1 MLRYPAMTHPLL
13 LAVLVTFGATTL
25 GALPALALKHLNESR
40 KDFLLGMSAG
50 VMLSATSFSLLLP
63 AVERAQERGWAPLAA
78 AGLVA
83 AMLLFGAL
91 LIHLANELTPHEHF
105 YQGRQ
110 GADAKKLKRIW
121 LFILAITIHNIPE
134 GLAVGVTAGT
144 GDPAIALPIL
154 IGIGFQ
160 DIPEGLVVALA
171 LIANG
176 YHMRDAFF
184 VALITGVVEAIGA
197 AAGYGFV
204 HVTQSVLPW
213 TLAGAGGMMLY
224 VISHEMIPESHSR
237 GNAKYATAGLMIG
250 FALMLVLDVA
260 LQ

>member
-1 MLRYPAMTHPLL
+1 MTHPLL
-13 LAVLVTFGATTL
+13 LAVLVTFGATAI
-25 GALPALALKHLNESR
+25 GALPALLLKELNEKR
-40 KDFLLGMSAG
+40 RDFLLGMSGG
-50 VMLSATSFSLLLP
+50 VMLAATCFSLLLP
-63 AVERAQERGWAPLAA
+63 AVERAEQRGFAPLMSAS
-78 AGLVA
+78 LVA
-83 AMLLFGAL
+83 LMLLAGAG
-91 LIHLANELTPHEHF
+91 LIHLVNEFTPHEHF

-110 GADAKKLKRIW
+110 GVDAKKLKRIW

-144 GDPAIALPIL
+144 GDQAIALPIL

-176 YHMRDAFF
+176 YLLKDAFF
-184 VALITGVVEAIGA
+184 VALITGVVEALGA

-204 HVTQSVLPW
+204 HLTESVLPW
-213 TLAGAGGMMLY
+213 TLAASGGMMLY

-237 GNAKYATAGLMIG
+237 GNAKYATGGLMLG
-250 FALMLVLDVA
+250 FALMLVLDIA
-260 LQ
+260 LK